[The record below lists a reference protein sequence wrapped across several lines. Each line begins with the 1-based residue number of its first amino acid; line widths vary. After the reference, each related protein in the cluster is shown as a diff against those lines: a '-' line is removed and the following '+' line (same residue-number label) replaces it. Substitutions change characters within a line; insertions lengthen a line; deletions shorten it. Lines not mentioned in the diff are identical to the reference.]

1 MDGVYVM
8 ELAGLAL
15 PPRKKRH
22 EWESD
27 LALSLLRR
35 ALKDVYGF
43 DDDLSFTYGPHGKP
57 YLSHHPNVFFN
68 LSHCR
73 EAVACVVGTS
83 EVGID
88 VERRGRYK
96 ENVARKVLS
105 HEEMEQVLRAT
116 DPDLAF
122 TRMWTIKEAIVK
134 LTGEGVSMDMR
145 NVVSSHPEITLEVEE
160 KERYVCS
167 VARLIS

>member
-8 ELAGLAL
+8 ELAGRVV

-22 EWESD
+22 QWESD
-27 LALSLLRR
+27 LALSLLRH
-35 ALKDVYGF
+35 ALKEAYGLN
-43 DDDLSFTYGPHGKP
+43 DELTFTYGPHGKP
-57 YLSHHPNVFFN
+57 YLTHHPNVFFN

-73 EAVACVVGTS
+73 EAVACVVSTS

-88 VERRGRYK
+88 VERRGRYR
-96 ENVARKVLS
+96 ESVARKVLS
-105 HEEMEQVLRAT
+105 HEEMAHVLHAA

-122 TRMWTIKEAIVK
+122 TRLWTMKEAIVK
-134 LTGEGVSMDMR
+134 LTGQGVSMDMK
-145 NVVSSHPEITLEVEE
+145 NVISSHPEITLEVEE
-160 KERYVCS
+160 KERYVCT